1 MIEVLPGGH
10 VIIETLSVLII
21 IGAFVVCF
29 GVWQLK
35 KR

>member
-10 VIIETLSVLII
+10 IIIETLSVLVMV
-21 IGAFVVCF
+21 GALVVCF
-29 GVWQLK
+29 GLWQLK

>member
-10 VIIETLSVLII
+10 VIIETLSVV
-21 IGAFVVCF
+21 IGALVIVVCF
-29 GVWQLK
+29 GLWQLK